1 MIDYLAQNLWT
12 LWAVLAMVCLVL
24 ELSSGDFYIT
34 CFGIGAVCALVASLF
49 ALPFWAQV
57 VIFAVFSVLSIY
69 CIRPHLVHMLDAK
82 GGQRKSNADAIIGR
96 TGEVTETIKVGGY
109 GRVKLDGDDWKAQ
122 SDSVTDLV
130 IGTKVRIVGR
140 ESIIIKVVPEY

>member
-69 CIRPHLVHMLDAK
+69 CIRPHLVHMLDAE

-96 TGEVTETIKVGGY
+96 VGKVTETIRLAITAV
-109 GRVKLDGDDWKAQ
+109 
-122 SDSVTDLV
+122 
-130 IGTKVRIVGR
+130 
-140 ESIIIKVVPEY
+140 